1 MNIYAAI
8 PLVSAIAYAPLIA
21 ITLRYT
27 KGRVRLIFLAYL
39 IMAVVW
45 SITSFMLHAYVFSG
59 DMRYWH
65 EALLI
70 SHVST
75 WVLYYHFVRAATRQA
90 AMRWVLYAGY
100 GLLAMTT
107 ALVVSGFVI
116 RNSYIQ
122 DGLLYYEITPIG
134 YILSGAPPMAM
145 LVATVVNLVQRYFKS
160 DSYLE
165 RNRIVY
171 LFFGLAMLL
180 VFDFT
185 NLSPALSK
193 YPLDHIG
200 NLANAIFITYAVV
213 RYQLLDVKLIVRRG
227 ASYST
232 LTVGL
237 TAMYLLSLFA
247 IQRLFHTW
255 SGYTTIGVAAA
266 LALLFAALFQP
277 LREFIQRWID
287 RLFYRETYDYR
298 QTLLTFSQRMSNVLN
313 LNELAD
319 NMLYPITKALYT
331 RRAMLLLPEEENGDF
346 VSRFAEPDR
355 ESPAS
360 FRMKADS
367 PLVSWLERKAA
378 VLPRHVIGVMPEF
391 KGLWQEELQ
400 QIDALELELFCP
412 IRRKDRLIG
421 VLVLSRRESEMSY
434 SSEDIDLLTTMTT
447 GAAMVIE
454 NAMILDNLRQQQRRV
469 EQLLAQTVL
478 AREEERRRISIEL
491 HDSVAQWLV
500 GASFRVQTC
509 RALLAG
515 SGGADVQGEL
525 EGIRSTI
532 DKSLKEIRQ
541 VISGLHPPALEEL
554 GLEHVLRRALE
565 ELKPAGIAYYL
576 ETLGQPT
583 RLSASTELAVY
594 RVAQEAIANVRN
606 HSAAEAVKVTLRF
619 EPDQVSIHVSD
630 NGKGFDVPHAM
641 RAALAAG
648 HMGLFGM
655 RERAT
660 MLRGNLAISSK
671 PGKGT
676 TVSLTLP
683 AIPVAV
689 PE

>member
-1 MNIYAAI
+1 MSIYAAV
-8 PLVSAIAYAPLIA
+8 PLASAIAYAPLIA

-27 KGRVRLIFLAYL
+27 KRPVRLVFLAYL
-39 IMAVVW
+39 TAAVVW
-45 SITSFMLHAYVFSG
+45 SISSFFLHANILRG

-65 EALLI
+65 EALLV

-75 WVLYYHFVRAATRQA
+75 WVLYYHFLRVVTRQTT
-90 AMRWVLYAGY
+90 MRWVLYAGY
-100 GLLAMTT
+100 GLLVVTT
-107 ALVVSGFVI
+107 SLVISGFVI
-116 RNSYIQ
+116 QTSEVRA
-122 DGLLYYEITPIG
+122 GLLYYEIEPLG
-134 YILSGAPPMAM
+134 YIISGAPPFLM
-145 LVATVVNLVQRYFKS
+145 LVATAVTLVQRYTRS

-165 RNRIVY
+165 RNRVVY
-171 LFFGLAMLL
+171 LLIGLGLLL
-180 VFDFT
+180 VFDLT
-185 NLSPALSK
+185 NLSPTLSML
-193 YPLDHIG
+193 PLDHIG
-200 NLANAIFITYAVV
+200 NLANAVFITYAVV
-213 RYQLLDVKLIVRRG
+213 RYELLDVKVIMRRG

-237 TAMYLLSLFA
+237 TAVYLVSLFG
-247 IQRLFHTW
+247 IQRLFHTL
-255 SGYTTIGVAAA
+255 SGYTTLGMAAA

-277 LREFIQRWID
+277 LRESNQRWID

-313 LNELAD
+313 LSELAD
-319 NMLYPITKALYT
+319 NMLYPITRALYT

-355 ESPAS
+355 ESPAG
-360 FRMKADS
+360 FRLKADS

-400 QIDALELELFCP
+400 QIDALDLELFCP

-421 VLVLSRRESEMSY
+421 VLALSRKESEMSY

-454 NAMILDNLRQQQRRV
+454 NAMMLDNLRQQQHRV
-469 EQLLAQTVL
+469 EQVLAQTVM

-500 GASFRVQTC
+500 GASYRVQTC
-509 RALLAG
+509 RALLSSSG
-515 SGGADVQGEL
+515 SADVQIEL

-565 ELKPAGIAYYL
+565 ELRPVGIAYYL
-576 ETLGQPT
+576 ETVGQPT

-606 HSAAEAVKVTLRF
+606 HSGAEAVKVTLKF
-619 EPDQVSIHVSD
+619 DPDRISIHVSD

-660 MLRGNLAISSK
+660 MLGGNLAINSR
-671 PGKGT
+671 PGRGT

-683 AIPVAV
+683 AVPIAV